1 MRINDKLA
9 RGAIA
14 AGLTLAMGLGGLT
27 LPATALAE
35 TTYGT
40 GNITIGQVTGND
52 TTFTGY
58 QIFKAKVTDDSSK
71 PSGKSVSD
79 VEWVTPDVK
88 TAVEKATGQSFAT
101 AQDAADWITANVSG
115 TNDKTAV
122 PSGGVA
128 DNIAKAVSGLT
139 VATTVTPGE
148 AKSLDEG
155 YWLFVTTAGTATD
168 GEVATAP
175 IFAVVGGG
183 DVHVMEKGSVPTVR
197 KTLADGKS
205 TSGSTGVGKVVLYKL
220 EGTVARDIA
229 SYASYAYQF
238 NDQLSAGLDYNAN
251 SAKVEVDGTDVTKSA
266 TISYD
271 GTTRR
276 LTIGF
281 DDLKKVATLTKDSRV
296 TVTYDATVNK
306 DAIAGTGTNLDNT
319 VSLTY
324 SNDPHS
330 TTTVTTKDNP
340 TVKEYTYKLKL
351 IKVDRDT
358 EKALAGATFT
368 IMSSDGKY
376 VQGDGSL
383 GTDAHTF
390 TANGDDGFTV
400 NGLDAGTYKVSEMDA
415 PTSEDNTAYDK
426 ASVFTFTISPKISDQ
441 DVLTGITNTVTGDD
455 AIAGT
460 SNGDTGDHKLVA
472 KDGTSADV
480 ATGTVTVTV
489 GDKKQITM
497 PLTGMK
503 GTTALVVY
511 GSVIL
516 VVSAG
521 AYLKHRHDAA
531 DAE

>member
-40 GNITIGQVTGND
+40 GNITIGQVKGND

-58 QIFKAKVTDDSSK
+58 RIFKAKVTDDSSK
-71 PSGKSVSD
+71 PSGKSVSE
-79 VEWVTPDVK
+79 VEWVSPDVK
-88 TAVEKATGQSFAT
+88 TAVERATGQSFAT

-115 TNDKTAV
+115 TDDKTAA
-122 PSGGVA
+122 PSGSVA

-139 VATTVTPGE
+139 ATTTVKPGE
-148 AKSLDEG
+148 ATSLDEG

-205 TSGSTGVGKVVLYKL
+205 TSGSTGVGKVVSYKL

-238 NDQLSAGLDYNAN
+238 NDQLSAGLDYKPN

-271 GTTRR
+271 GTTRS

-281 DDLKKVATLTKDSRV
+281 DDLKKVATLTKDSKV

-358 EKALAGATFT
+358 EKALTGATFI

-390 TANGDDGFTV
+390 TASGDDGFTV
-400 NGLDAGTYKVSEMDA
+400 NGLDAGTYTVSETGA
-415 PTSEDNTAYDK
+415 PTSEGNTAYDK
-426 ASVFTFTISPKISDQ
+426 ASDFTFTISPTISEQ

-480 ATGTVTVTV
+480 AKGTVTVTV